1 MYTILS
7 RRGSIQRSPVV
18 PVQFIFYLMDRPI
31 KQKKWNTRR
40 ILTLAGITAI
50 VALIGAS
57 YYFTSGNSKLNVEA
71 DRISI
76 VEVKE
81 GTFQEFIP
89 INGTVLPISSI
100 YLDASVGGRVEEK
113 YVEDGA
119 VLKKGDPIMRLSNTD
134 LELSLVNQETQVLNL
149 LTQAQI
155 AQTNAQQVTISNRNQ
170 MADVE
175 QALKEAERIYNLNK
189 KLYAEKAIGSQ
200 EYQKS
205 VNEYNYQ
212 KQRVELTKQILK
224 QDEVSNNQK
233 ATQDQKTYERTQSAL
248 QLMRQKVGDLIVRA
262 PVDGQLTSFDAE
274 IGQSKNAGE
283 RLGQIDVLTGFRVRA
298 EIDEHYINRIFT
310 EQVGEFT
317 LSGKAYKLKIKKV
330 YTQVTNGRFQVDME
344 FQGEAPAG
352 VRRGQTLQIRLA
364 LSDETKALLLPKGG
378 FYQQTGGNWIFKLD
392 QSGRT
397 AYRIDIQ
404 LGRQNPEYYEVIGGL
419 KPGDRVIVSSYETY
433 DKIQELNVK

>member
-1 MYTILS
+1 
-7 RRGSIQRSPVV
+7 
-18 PVQFIFYLMDRPI
+18 MDRAI
-31 KQKKWNTRR
+31 EKKKWGTKR
-40 ILTLAGITAI
+40 ILTIVGVLALVG
-50 VALIGAS
+50 LIGAS
-57 YYFTSGNSKLNVEA
+57 YYYTSGNSRLNVDSE
-71 DRISI
+71 RISI
-76 VEVKE
+76 FEVKE

-119 VLKKGDPIMRLSNTD
+119 HLKKGDPIMRLSNTD

-175 QALKEAERIYNLNK
+175 LAVKEAERLYTLNK
-189 KLYAEKAIGSQ
+189 KLYDEKAIGSQ

-205 VNEYNYQ
+205 VNDYNYQ
-212 KQRVELTKQILK
+212 KQRIELTSQILK

-233 ATQDQKTYERTQSAL
+233 AGQDRKTYERTQSAL
-248 QLMRQKVGDLIVRA
+248 ELMRQKVGDLIVRS

-274 IGQSKNAGE
+274 IGQNKNSGE
-283 RLGQIDVLTGFRVRA
+283 RLGQLDVLTGFKVRA
-298 EIDEHYINRIFT
+298 DIDEHYINRIFPGL
-310 EQVGEFT
+310 EGQFT
-317 LSGKAYKLKIKKV
+317 ISGKPYKLEIKKV
-330 YTQVTNGRFQVDME
+330 YTQVKDGRFQVDME
-344 FQGEAPAG
+344 FVGEVPSG
-352 VRRGQTLQIRLA
+352 IRRGQTLQTRLA
-364 LSDETKALLLPKGG
+364 LSDETKGILLAKGG

-392 QSGRT
+392 KDGQT
-397 AYRIDIQ
+397 AYRMDIQ

-419 KPGDRVIVSSYETY
+419 KPGDKVVVSSYETY
-433 DKIQELNVK
+433 DKVQELNIKK